1 MRTEKTDNKDTQIK
15 DETGKS
21 EPSTDSNDSTNTPE
35 PELPPL
41 RRKPASV
48 TGESVKVVKEDA
60 EEFKM
65 FKVSESTVVEKDGEL
80 DITIKTNNTGFDA
93 LYLGSKDDLLK
104 ASVIEGT
111 KDEEG
116 AWTFHFNVPAGQTI
130 PVSLRKSKDQTWYDK
145 QYLWMYIPNPG
156 ETSTPDPTP
165 TPTPTP
171 EATVANGI
179 YSMDVTSSSSMF
191 KVVDCILTAKDG
203 KMSAVLTLSGARLRL
218 SVYGNKGKRGCKRRS
233 VILDSISGE

>member
-1 MRTEKTDNKDTQIK
+1 M
-15 DETGKS
+15 
-21 EPSTDSNDSTNTPE
+21 
-35 PELPPL
+35 
-41 RRKPASV
+41 
-48 TGESVKVVKEDA
+48 
-60 EEFKM
+60 
-65 FKVSESTVVEKDGEL
+65 
-80 DITIKTNNTGFDA
+80 
-93 LYLGSKDDLLK
+93 LK

-116 AWTFHFNVPAGQTI
+116 AWTFHFNVPKEKAGQTI

-156 ETSTPDPTP
+156 ETSTPDPAP

-203 KMSAVLTLSGARLRL
+203 KMSAVLTLSGTG
-218 SVYGNKGKRGCKRRS
+218 YGYLYMGTKEEAASADQSSWIPYQVNIEGKYTYT
-233 VILDSISGE
+233 VQVEALDKEIAVAAYSIK